1 MTDTPAKTLKMREL
15 EARTGVGRE
24 AIRFYIRE
32 GLLPE
37 PERPKRNV
45 ANYSEDHVI
54 RVKAIKRLQE
64 ERFLP
69 LSVIKA
75 ILNADEAAPAA
86 SAEAF
91 PHLDT
96 LLSTRLAAPEDALPP
111 ERWPALADLAAEV
124 GESEAHV
131 HDMVRVGFVEIVRD
145 DAGAERLSPR
155 DAAIMRLW
163 CGLKKEGFT
172 EELGFTPDA
181 SRFYVEFVDWLAS
194 QEIRLFYEHMAD
206 KVAEPEAVRA
216 AERGIEIVNQVL
228 GLMRTRALLKG
239 LRNLN
244 QSQ

>member
-1 MTDTPAKTLKMREL
+1 MADEAAKTLKMREL

-75 ILNADEAAPAA
+75 ILNADEALPEAA
-86 SAEAF
+86 RDAF
-91 PHLDT
+91 PHLDA
-96 LLSTRLAAPEDALPP
+96 LLAAKLDAGLETEHPGL
-111 ERWPALADLAAEV
+111 ESLAAQV
-124 GESEAHV
+124 GRPIEHLR
-131 HDMVRVGFVEIVRD
+131 DMARVGFIEIERTPD
-145 DAGAERLSPR
+145 GAECVPPR
-155 DAAIMRLW
+155 DAAIVRLW
-163 CGLKKEGFT
+163 CALDAEGFS
-172 EELGFTPDA
+172 EERGFTPDVA
-181 SRFYVEFVDWLAS
+181 RFYVEFIDWLAD
-194 QEIRLFYEHMAD
+194 QELRLFYEHMAE
-206 KVAEPEAVRA
+206 KVAEPEAARA

-239 LRNLN
+239 LSNLN
-244 QSQ
+244 KPQ